1 MLATAT
7 LAPDFELSCTPDQKL
22 KLSELRGKK
31 IILAFYPAD
40 WSPVCSDELS
50 LYNETLKIFS
60 RHNAQLIG
68 ISVDSKWC
76 HLAFSENR
84 KFHFPLLADF
94 EPKGAVSK
102 LYEVY
107 DEKEGES
114 RRALYVLDEKG
125 IICWNYLSPV
135 GLNPGADGI
144 LDALEDL
151 DKLKPIES

>member
-1 MLATAT
+1 MLAAGTS
-7 LAPDFELSCTPDQKL
+7 APDFELNCTPDQKL

-76 HLAFSENR
+76 HLAFSESR

-102 LYEVY
+102 LYKVY

-114 RRALYVLDEKG
+114 LRALYVIDEKG
-125 IICWNYLSPV
+125 IIQWNYLSPV

-151 DKLKPIES
+151 DKLKPIQS